1 MTLPC
6 ERYNSIR
13 YTEKFLLDLCDPKK
27 TPRVPK
33 DVRNTA
39 RYCLRHYPRPFDLD
53 MIAMKC
59 PEVLETGNKIDE
71 LSMLMHNYETRK
83 NNGSTDQ

>member
-13 YTEKFLLDLCDPKK
+13 YTEDFLLDLCDPKK
-27 TPRVPK
+27 TPRVSRE
-33 DVRNTA
+33 VRNKA
-39 RYCLRHYPRPFDLD
+39 RACLRHYPRQYDLD
-53 MIAMKC
+53 LIATKC

-71 LSMLMHNYETRK
+71 LSVLMHDYETRK
-83 NNGSTDQ
+83 SK

>member
-1 MTLPC
+1 MPC

-33 DVRNTA
+33 AIREQA
-39 RYCLRHYPRPFDLD
+39 YRCLRHYPGEFYLD
-53 MIAMKC
+53 MIATKC
-59 PEVLETGNKIDE
+59 PEVLETSNPVNE
-71 LSMLMHNYETRK
+71 LSILVHDYEQSK
-83 NNGSTDQ
+83 NNVSKNQ